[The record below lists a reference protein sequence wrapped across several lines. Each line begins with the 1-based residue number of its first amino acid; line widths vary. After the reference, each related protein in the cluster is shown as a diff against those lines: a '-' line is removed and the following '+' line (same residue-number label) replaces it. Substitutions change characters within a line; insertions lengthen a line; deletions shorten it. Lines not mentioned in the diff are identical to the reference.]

1 MRTTMATE
9 NNNKTLNVP
18 NKREQSQTCLCYA
31 ECKEQSPQ
39 GNVPNLRFPEFSG
52 EWTKTK
58 LGDIGTTLIG
68 LTYSPKDVV
77 PSGGTIVLRSSNIKG
92 GLTDYN
98 DIVRVN
104 KKIKESIITRVDD
117 LLICARNGSA
127 RLIGKNAILKQED
140 CGHTFGAFMM
150 VYRAQNNKFVHQL
163 LNTKR
168 YYSQVGENIGARINQ
183 ITTSDLNSF
192 EFYFPQTLNEQNKIA
207 SMLSLLDDRIATQI
221 KIIEKLESLIRG
233 LITDVNSGR
242 IAKCESVYL
251 RDLLTEQHE
260 KNSNNYAVCSV
271 SVSQGV
277 INQIDYLG
285 RSFAAKEVLHYNVVN
300 CGDIV
305 YTKSPT
311 GEFPYGIV
319 KRSDITKPVAVS
331 PLYGVYRP
339 INDYVGRYLHLY
351 FKSPINAKNYLHKL
365 IQKGAKNTINITNQ
379 HFLDNKILIPE
390 KGWLDK
396 IVNLAA
402 AIEMKIAT
410 ENKVLQ
416 TLQQQK
422 DYLLSKMFI

>member
-1 MRTTMATE
+1 MHTTMATE
-9 NNNKTLNVP
+9 NNNKNL
-18 NKREQSQTCLCYA
+18 
-31 ECKEQSPQ
+31 
-39 GNVPNLRFPEFSG
+39 NVPNLRFPEFCG

-168 YYSQVGENIGARINQ
+168 YYAQVGENLGARINQ

-221 KIIEKLESLIRG
+221 KIIEDLKKLKSAIRARVFKQLESNCECWTEIGNMLQYEQPSKYLVASTEYSDSYATPVLTANKAFILG
-233 LITDVNSGR
+233 YTDEEFGIYSKGECVIFDDFTMDVKFVNFPFKVKSSAIKILTANSGYDLYF
-242 IAKCESVYL
+242 VYEYL
-251 RDLLTEQHE
+251 QNLGLVSEEHKRHYISEIEPMIVACPTFEEQQNISKLL
-260 KNSNNYAVCSV
+260 
-271 SVSQGV
+271 
-277 INQIDYLG
+277 
-285 RSFAAKEVLHYNVVN
+285 RSF
-300 CGDIV
+300 
-305 YTKSPT
+305 
-311 GEFPYGIV
+311 
-319 KRSDITKPVAVS
+319 
-331 PLYGVYRP
+331 
-339 INDYVGRYLHLY
+339 
-351 FKSPINAKNYLHKL
+351 
-365 IQKGAKNTINITNQ
+365 
-379 HFLDNKILIPE
+379 DNKIECANRELT
-390 KGWLDK
+390 LY
-396 IVNLAA
+396 
-402 AIEMKIAT
+402 
-410 ENKVLQ
+410 NK
-416 TLQQQK
+416 QK
-422 DYLLSKMFI
+422 QYLLSQMFI